1 MLLCGV
7 LEQFSQL
14 QRVFADLLHGREEEA
29 IQGDVDHLLK
39 QAAGL
44 EEVPVLALLHEVG
57 QLHAGTRVVVAV
69 LGVDGKAL
77 LLEGKAASSVSGPE
91 PSVRTLLEK
100 REDRPTPQGQCTL
113 GSGFHA
119 WSVGRSFVGG

>member
-7 LEQFSQL
+7 LEQLGQL

-69 LGVDGKAL
+69 LRVDGKAL
-77 LLEGKAASSVSGPE
+77 LLEGKAASSVNGPE

-100 REDRPTPQGQCTL
+100 REDRPAPQGQCML

-119 WSVGRSFVGG
+119 